1 MLVCTLSEWIP
12 IVRAV
17 HFICLSFSLYIIPC
31 ICCMYA
37 HLYTPNQYVIN
48 PSLARHDDGAKGHGG
63 VICSDISS
71 SSLIFAPMAL
81 SSGDSIASI
90 DLAVNRDGAVA
101 GRKDHITL
109 SMLLLSAEELRQKCI
124 AFGIPTHGSKEVIVQ
139 RIRDHLG
146 IRQR

>member
-1 MLVCTLSEWIP
+1 
-12 IVRAV
+12 
-17 HFICLSFSLYIIPC
+17 
-31 ICCMYA
+31 
-37 HLYTPNQYVIN
+37 
-48 PSLARHDDGAKGHGG
+48 
-63 VICSDISS
+63 
-71 SSLIFAPMAL
+71 MAL

-139 RIRDHLG
+139 RIRVPMTLYLIFFQG
-146 IRQR
+146 MLFFRI